1 MCLLMSDEE
10 IGNIVDIFLY
20 LSRRVTAE
28 AKRVIF
34 VIVSITKCSNKI
46 DCYQP
51 VFLAVC

>member
-20 LSRRVTAE
+20 LSTRVTAE

-34 VIVSITKCSNKI
+34 VVVSITKCSNKI
-46 DCYQP
+46 GCYQP
-51 VFLAVC
+51 VFLA